1 MMHSWKRRLQN
12 HRGMEF
18 ALFYLVLLFGV
29 GAYQTIKVFMNI
41 DLYSEQV
48 LFGLSSHSFIAAL
61 LFFWAVV
68 SIFWITALRVLDWAH
83 RTSLTT
89 TKNALFGSAVLFL
102 GVPIGISIQIYSAMA
117 FSPLL
122 SSITEALLIT
132 TIISFAIGIS
142 GKYRKTA

>member
-1 MMHSWKRRLQN
+1 MHSWKRRLQN

-61 LFFWAVV
+61 LFSGRLSAFFGSQLCVFL
-68 SIFWITALRVLDWAH
+68 IGHTALH
-83 RTSLTT
+83 
-89 TKNALFGSAVLFL
+89 
-102 GVPIGISIQIYSAMA
+102 
-117 FSPLL
+117 
-122 SSITEALLIT
+122 
-132 TIISFAIGIS
+132 
-142 GKYRKTA
+142 